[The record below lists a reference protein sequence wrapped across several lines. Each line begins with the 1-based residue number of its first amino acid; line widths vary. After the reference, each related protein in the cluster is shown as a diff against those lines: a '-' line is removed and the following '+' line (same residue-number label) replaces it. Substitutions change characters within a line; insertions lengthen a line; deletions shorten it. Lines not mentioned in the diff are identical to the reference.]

1 MDKAEAALTSLMMDR
16 FNEDEDAFTI
26 TNRSEMMDALSS
38 VTGTLSLLLGG

>member
-26 TNRSEMMDALSS
+26 TNRSEIMDALSS